1 MDQDKSLYIQWK
13 DKIRAE
19 LRLKWEVI
27 STTKSYYAELL
38 RFQDTTP
45 ESLGD
50 HRSNPTNL

>member
-27 STTKSYYAELL
+27 STTRSYYAELL

-50 HRSNPTNL
+50 HRINPTNL